1 MRIAFFGTSEFA
13 VESLKG
19 LADSGHEV
27 VQVITR
33 PDGRKDR
40 GHQVHP
46 SPVKEKALELGLP
59 IFQPTRVN
67 DEESTRVLKQL
78 QADLFVVVSYG
89 SILGEELLKT
99 PPYGALNV
107 HPSLLPAYRGAA
119 PIQRTLMDGLSR
131 TGVTIME
138 MVRDLDAGP
147 ILRQEEI
154 DVPSDWNQGDLSDA
168 LAGLGAQLLLTT
180 ITALEEDHLQGV
192 EQDHEEA
199 SYAKK
204 VQREEKYISFNH
216 PANVVHDKIRGLA
229 PKWTPMVS
237 FKGKLL
243 GILKTEIQKDGQSS
257 GLPGEVMEI
266 NKEAGILV
274 QCAKGALWLKTLK
287 PEGKKVMAFR
297 DYLNGSHLSVGDQ
310 LLSKKEESA

>member
-13 VESLKG
+13 VESLRG

-40 GHQVHP
+40 GHQVHS

-59 IFQPTRVN
+59 LFQPNKVN
-67 DEESTRVLKQL
+67 DEESINVLRQL

-89 SILGEELLKT
+89 SILGDELLGI

-131 TGVTIME
+131 TGVTIMK

-147 ILRQEEI
+147 ILTQDEV

-168 LAGLGAQLLLTT
+168 LAGLGANLLLTT
-180 ITALEEDHLQGV
+180 ITALEKDQLRGV
-192 EQDHEEA
+192 EQDHGKA

-204 VQREEKYISFNH
+204 VKGEEKYISFSH
-216 PANVVHDKIRGLA
+216 PANVVHDKIRGLV

-243 GILKTEIQKDGQSS
+243 GILETEIHKDGESS
-257 GLPGEVMEI
+257 GLPGEVIGI
-266 NKEAGILV
+266 NKEEGILV
-274 QCAKGALWLKTLK
+274 QCAEGALWLKTLK
-287 PEGKKVMAFR
+287 PEGKKVMGFR
-297 DYLNGSHLSVGDQ
+297 DYQNGSHLSIGDR